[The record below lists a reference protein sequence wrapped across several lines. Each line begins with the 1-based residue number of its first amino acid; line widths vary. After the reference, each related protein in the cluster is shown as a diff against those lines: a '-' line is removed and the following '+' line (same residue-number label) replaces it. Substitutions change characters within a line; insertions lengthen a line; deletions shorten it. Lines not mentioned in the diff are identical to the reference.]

1 VWSARLE
8 KYEVEE
14 WSFNGALRRRLVRQP
29 SWFPPWKSA
38 VPAPEDEEVPS
49 VRIRGIQQTSDGRLW
64 VLATVPRRNWSP
76 DPAMTKRDKRRER
89 KILAAASLGK
99 YVDTMID
106 VIDPLKGQLLAS
118 QRVEGAFIGFASENL
133 IYSRRELD
141 SGSEV
146 IDVWQVRLVER

>member
-1 VWSARLE
+1 MA
-8 KYEVEE
+8 
-14 WSFNGALRRRLVRQP
+14 
-29 SWFPPWKSA
+29 
-38 VPAPEDEEVPS
+38 
-49 VRIRGIQQTSDGRLW
+49 
-64 VLATVPRRNWSP
+64 
-76 DPAMTKRDKRRER
+76 KRDKRRER